1 MEERKMDLTKLGLA
15 EKEQKILEAAIDVFS
30 QRGFS
35 GATTNEI
42 AKKAGVAEGTI
53 FRYFKTKKDI
63 LRGILIQML
72 NMASEPIILEG
83 ISKILL
89 NTENKDLREVLKAFV
104 KDRLELMESLF
115 PMIKIIIT
123 EALYHEDIREAF
135 FDNIISKAFEI
146 FKIFYQRMVERG
158 LIRENV
164 SVLTM
169 GRSLIANIVFF
180 VIYKQFFADKFNQ
193 QDMDK
198 ELDAVIDIIMN
209 GISKNP
215 TSDQS

>member
-1 MEERKMDLTKLGLA
+1 MDLKKLNLP

-30 QRGFS
+30 ERGFS
-35 GATTNEI
+35 GSTTSEI
-42 AKKAGVAEGTI
+42 AKRAGVAEGTI

-72 NMASEPIILEG
+72 NLAGEPIIIEG
-83 ISKILL
+83 VRKILL

-104 KDRLELMESLF
+104 KDRIEVLESVF

-123 EALYHEDIREAF
+123 EALYHEDIREALF
-135 FDNIISKAFEI
+135 ENIISKILEI
-146 FKIFYQRMVERG
+146 FTIFHRQMVERG

-164 SVLTM
+164 KALTM
-169 GRSLIANIVFF
+169 ARSIIGNIVLFI
-180 VIYKQFFADKFNQ
+180 VYKKFFADKFDG

-198 ELDAVIDIIMN
+198 ELDAVIDIIMY
-209 GISKNP
+209 GISKP
-215 TSDQS
+215 I